1 MEKNRPFRQKNKSII
16 KNHPIIRIMFRLL
29 LLMP

>member
-1 MEKNRPFRQKNKSII
+1 MAKNHQFRQKNKSII
-16 KNHPIIRIMFRLL
+16 KNRPIIKIMFRLS